1 MCCFLWLEKQS
12 LVVWPLRKRVT
23 VWFWS
28 FPVSHSLF
36 PEQCTHSSH
45 VSSRPAGGQKLLWHS
60 ASNWCAVHQESDQK
74 YLFLFYSTSLL
85 CLFPVRNVAVD
96 LWQLCVQR
104 YNSVSSVGFENT
116 SNILIWRAL
125 IGTPWL
131 PGCTFLVFP
140 FSSGIPTAFPCL
152 HCHSL
157 LSHLISEVPLSAFVL
172 ETWKSLP

>member
-1 MCCFLWLEKQS
+1 MAWETKPSRLASKQKS
-12 LVVWPLRKRVT
+12 YCLILIISCQPFVVSWAVHTQL
-23 VWFWS
+23 
-28 FPVSHSLF
+28 
-36 PEQCTHSSH
+36 H
-45 VSSRPAGGQKLLWHS
+45 VSSRPAGAQKLLWRS

-104 YNSVSSVGFENT
+104 YNSVSSVGLENT